1 MATITSLLLPATGNS
16 NRGRMPYQVELIIDL
31 TAQAIDCSAPDT
43 VQCIT
48 LPANTHILHA
58 GVQVVESATMNTGTN
73 ATITLGAADVDEYVT
88 AFDIT
93 ALTDTALTVTA
104 PSAGNCQLMSLTH
117 FIDSMAD
124 TSVTVTVPLNA
135 LSNGAGGNN
144 TLATRVPPQVRAHD
158 LASTNATNIGNTT
171 VQFSTAGNHN
181 IYSVVGGLDTFDN
194 IIYNLQF

>member
-88 AFDIT
+88 AFDIDG
-93 ALTDTALTVTA
+93 ASDGAYA
-104 PSAGNCQLMSLTH
+104 PSVTPSAEVVLAT
-117 FIDSMAD
+117 AD
-124 TSVTVTVPLNA
+124 TLDLVFGGDGATFTVGKLRVYA
-135 LSNGAGGNN
+135 LLMDVSEQGSTSAVDVDRDY
-144 TLATRVPPQVRAHD
+144 LA
-158 LASTNATNIGNTT
+158 
-171 VQFSTAGNHN
+171 
-181 IYSVVGGLDTFDN
+181 
-194 IIYNLQF
+194 